1 LEKGEYK
8 MFTIKSSF
16 FPIFICIL
24 VFSILLVFFIP
35 GVFAFWGYGSP
46 IPGEPASF
54 AASLMEFGYKAEEVL
69 PGGGSVSAPVGENHL
84 ALIEKILNEPS
95 YGLNATKKPII
106 HNTLSYPGAVI
117 YCDQK
122 VQGGNLKHLM
132 IDRTSNAEKLYFVVS
147 EVSDTEYNI
156 FTLVANDL
164 KGSIGSEIEVYKTV
178 VVKGTDN
185 KWKATVS
192 YHGYAKIV
200 SPGKVSRA
208 IDVSTW
214 RGA

>member
-1 LEKGEYK
+1 
-8 MFTIKSSF
+8 MFATKSPLYS
-16 FPIFICIL
+16 IFSCIL
-24 VFSILLVFFIP
+24 VSSILLILFIP
-35 GVFAFWGYGSP
+35 GVFAFWGYNST
-46 IPGEPASF
+46 IPSEPETF
-54 AASLMEFGYKAEEVL
+54 AASLMEFGYKTEEVL

-132 IDRTSNAEKLYFVVS
+132 IDGVAASEKLYFVIS

-178 VVKGTDN
+178 AVKGTDS

-192 YHGYAKIV
+192 YHGYAQII

-208 IDVSTW
+208 IDVTTW
-214 RGA
+214 HSS